1 MKFTFLNK
9 YILLTAFVCCFFSCS
24 SDLDFEQVDDF
35 KIEPVVTTNLAY
47 IKGDA
52 SNFISNGSESP
63 LINYYSSVDFLRTSF
78 LQKDLIKAD
87 LYFRIKNTIPRAF
100 TYNVTFLNE
109 INSPIYSLTMNVPA
123 YNGTEIVFK
132 RTETFTP
139 VNIDVLK
146 NTATMVF
153 SVLMLPGTP
162 ITATTPGRIE
172 LSSSITAYFEVE

>member
-9 YILLTAFVCCFFSCS
+9 YILLTAFMCCFFSCS
-24 SDLDFEQVDDF
+24 SDLDFDQVEDF

-47 IKGDA
+47 SKGEA

-63 LINYYSSVDFLRTSF
+63 LVNYYSSVDFLRTSF

-87 LYFRIKNTIPRAF
+87 LYFRIKNTIPRRF
-100 TYNVTFLNE
+100 TCNVTFLNE
-109 INSPIYSLTMNVPA
+109 INAPIHSLTMNVPA
-123 YNGTEIVFK
+123 YNGTEIVFE
-132 RTETFTP
+132 RTETFTS

-146 NTATMVF
+146 NTTTMVF